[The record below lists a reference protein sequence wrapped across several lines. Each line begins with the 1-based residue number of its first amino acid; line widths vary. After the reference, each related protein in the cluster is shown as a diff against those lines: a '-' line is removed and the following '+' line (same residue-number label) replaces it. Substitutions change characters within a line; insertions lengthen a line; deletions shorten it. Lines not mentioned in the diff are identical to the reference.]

1 MMPPCIAT
9 ASNNNKETI
18 ELSQGKLIGYFHV
31 STTPT
36 HTFMLV
42 PCQSHIIIYYNAC
55 ATSAHTAM
63 LTSRGQQ

>member
-36 HTFMLV
+36 DTFMLV

-63 LTSRGQQ
+63 LASRGQQ